1 MSYKMIVFTCSEL
14 DRDELGFWTHILKHF
29 SLTFCNIS
37 CACAR
42 SSCCL
47 MLLMRAALSFG
58 LSDPFGPL
66 DISISRTLDDL
77 IVYSKIEK
85 DSMPRSL
92 GGVNYFYDIYKY
104 RYLSDAECS
113 LCVCLCVCASYSSN
127 S

>member
-1 MSYKMIVFTCSEL
+1 MILSYKTIDFTCSEL

-58 LSDPFGPL
+58 LIPFGPL
-66 DISISRTLDDL
+66 DISISRTLDDS

-85 DSMPRSL
+85 DFRCRAHSVVGTTFM
-92 GGVNYFYDIYKY
+92 IYMY

-113 LCVCLCVCASYSSN
+113 VCVCASYSSN